1 MRRPLCL
8 AMLGF
13 VAAVR
18 VITWIKPDVY
28 KRQPLLS
35 GLHFRPGNAN
45 LTEGEELNCYEETAS
60 YVKIPERILRS
71 YDRRPI

>member
-1 MRRPLCL
+1 MQAKKNNPL
-8 AMLGF
+8 
-13 VAAVR
+13 
-18 VITWIKPDVY
+18 VIGVKCREGRNVTV
-28 KRQPLLS
+28 QPLPFCQVCIS
-35 GLHFRPGNAN
+35 GPEMQT

>member
-1 MRRPLCL
+1 MQAKKNNPL
-8 AMLGF
+8 
-13 VAAVR
+13 
-18 VITWIKPDVY
+18 VIGVKCRD
-28 KRQPLLS
+28 
-35 GLHFRPGNAN
+35 GNAN

>member
-1 MRRPLCL
+1 MQNRGTQEGTGRPADRNPRRH
-8 AMLGF
+8 
-13 VAAVR
+13 R
-18 VITWIKPDVY
+18 D
-28 KRQPLLS
+28 
-35 GLHFRPGNAN
+35 GNAN

>member
-1 MRRPLCL
+1 LQSRGTQEGTGK
-8 AMLGF
+8 AGGQESK
-13 VAAVR
+13 AAQR
-18 VITWIKPDVY
+18 WKS
-28 KRQPLLS
+28 RA
-35 GLHFRPGNAN
+35 GNTN